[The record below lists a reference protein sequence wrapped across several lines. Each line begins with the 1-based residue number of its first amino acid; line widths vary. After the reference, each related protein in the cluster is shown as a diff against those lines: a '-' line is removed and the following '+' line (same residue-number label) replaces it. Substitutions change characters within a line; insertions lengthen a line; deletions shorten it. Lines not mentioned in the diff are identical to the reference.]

1 LVRLY
6 KFFILP
12 PSERRLLIRAGFW
25 VAIIRLGLWL
35 LPYPLLRRRLTPNR
49 LAPNLG
55 GPMQGI
61 SPSPER
67 IAWAVEK
74 VARIVPRTTCLTQ
87 ALAVQALLSRIGY
100 ASQLSIGVA
109 KDKKG
114 QLVAHAWVK
123 SQGKVVIGGSEFKYT
138 PLANL

>member
-1 LVRLY
+1 
-6 KFFILP
+6 
-12 PSERRLLIRAGFW
+12 
-25 VAIIRLGLWL
+25 
-35 LPYPLLRRRLTPNR
+35 
-49 LAPNLG
+49 
-55 GPMQGI
+55 MQGI